1 MDLPSALQ
9 KLSIYRSRNTRA
21 SQETFDK
28 GLLVLKGNGLKK
40 LGDEGWAFL
49 EQLALAAIDVGRLD
63 IADRCLQ
70 LLTEKF
76 PGSPRVDCLNG
87 IRKEVTES
95 PEAAL
100 AYYNQLLEADPV
112 NVAFWKRKISV
123 LRRIG
128 RIDEAVDELI
138 ELLDTF
144 YTDVEGWLELADIY
158 SSCHQYTSSLQSLSH
173 VLLLA
178 PQNPFYVLRFAE
190 TAYTAGDVPLA
201 IKSFLNVIDM
211 ADSDEDAPIEQVPSG
226 FQVRAWLGIKLCS
239 RRLLQ
244 ERRLPSPS
252 QTPVPEHLQLIDE
265 LATERLKTVYAGR
278 DKSDKEAHEI
288 LEWLSRG

>member
-9 KLSIYRSRNTRA
+9 KLSTFRARNTRA

-28 GLLVLKGNGLKK
+28 GLVVLKGNGLKK
-40 LGDEGWAFL
+40 LGDESWSFL

-70 LLTEKF
+70 LLTDKF
-76 PGSPRVDCLNG
+76 PGSPRLDCLHG

-95 PEAAL
+95 PAAVL
-100 AYYNQLLEADPV
+100 LYYGKLLQADPV
-112 NVAFWKRKISV
+112 NVALWKRKISV

-128 RIDEAVDELI
+128 RIDEAVAELI

-144 YTDVEGWLELADIY
+144 YTDVEGWLELVDMY
-158 SSCHQYTSSLQSLSH
+158 CSVHQYISSLQSLSH

-178 PQNPFYVLRFAE
+178 PQNPFHVLRFAE
-190 TAYTAGDVPLA
+190 TAYTAGDIPLA
-201 IKSFLNVIDM
+201 MKSFLNVIDM
-211 ADSDEDAPIEQVPSG
+211 ADADEDAPAEQVPSG
-226 FQVRAWLGIKLCS
+226 FTIRAWFGIKQCAC
-239 RRLLQ
+239 RLQ
-244 ERRLPSPS
+244 RERITSPS
-252 QTPVPEHLQLIDE
+252 QTAVPEHVQLFDE

-278 DKSDKEAHEI
+278 DKSDKEATEV
-288 LEWLSRG
+288 LEWLARV